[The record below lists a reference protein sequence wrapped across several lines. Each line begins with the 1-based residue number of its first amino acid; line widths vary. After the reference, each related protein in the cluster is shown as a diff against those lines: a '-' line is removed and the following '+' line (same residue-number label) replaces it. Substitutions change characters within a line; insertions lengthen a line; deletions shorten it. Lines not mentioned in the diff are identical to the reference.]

1 MSTLAS
7 DFRTLAREA
16 YTYLYPLVTM
26 ETSRRQAINL
36 PADARPGF
44 GPPNAFHHLRTFPP
58 AEFRAVVRP
67 NFDTLY
73 SNVWLDLTGGPLQI
87 HAPDTHDRYYML
99 PMLDMWTEVFATLG
113 KRTTGTDAQDHVI
126 VSSGYRGA
134 VPDGLPVIESP
145 TPYVWIIGRTQTN
158 GPGDYGAVHTLQDG
172 LSIRPLGSPIQH
184 EIDPTADTQTEAL
197 RLVNQMPALDFFAF
211 AAQALAVNRPH
222 PTDFSTLARIARL
235 GMIPGQPFNTARF
248 DEAQRADIEAGVA
261 DALAAITALVPRM
274 GSESNGW
281 TFPDTTGVYGN
292 AYAIRAA
299 VTRAGLGANPPED
312 AVYPLLVRDADGD
325 PVRGEVDYVL
335 HFNADELPPVAA
347 FWSLTMYD
355 EEGFQI
361 PNELDR
367 FAIGDRDPLIFNP
380 DGSLDLYIQ
389 HTNPGPERE
398 PNWLPSAPG
407 AIGPNL
413 RLYAP
418 SVDVLERRWHPPPVR
433 KL

>member
-1 MSTLAS
+1 
-7 DFRTLAREA
+7 
-16 YTYLYPLVTM
+16 
-26 ETSRRQAINL
+26 
-36 PADARPGF
+36 
-44 GPPNAFHHLRTFPP
+44 
-58 AEFRAVVRP
+58 VRP

-73 SNVWLDLTGGPLQI
+73 SNLWLDLTGGPLQI
-87 HAPDTHDRYYML
+87 HAPDTGDRYYML

-126 VSSGYRGA
+126 VPPRYRGE
-134 VPDGLPVIESP
+134 VPDGLPVIEAP

-158 GPGDYGAVHTLQDG
+158 GPADYDAVRALQDG
-172 LSIRPLGSPIQH
+172 MSITPLGTPVEH
-184 EIDPTADTQTEAL
+184 EIDPTVDTQTEAL
-197 RLVNQMPALDFFAF
+197 TLVNQMPALEFFAF

-222 PTDFSTLARIARL
+222 PTDFSILTRIARL
-235 GMIPGQPFNTARF
+235 GLVPGRPSDTARF
-248 DEAQRADIEAGVA
+248 NKAERTELEAGAA
-261 DALAAITALVPRM
+261 DALEAITALVPRM
-274 GSESNGW
+274 GTDANGW
-281 TFPDTTGVYGN
+281 TNFSDITGVYGN

-299 VTRAGLGANPPED
+299 VTLAGLGANPPED

-335 HFNADELPPVAA
+335 HFDADELPPVAA

-355 EEGFQI
+355 EEGFQVA
-361 PNELDR
+361 NELDR
-367 FAIGDRDPLIFNP
+367 FAIGDRDPLVFNS

-389 HTNPGPERE
+389 PTNPGPERE

-407 AIGPNL
+407 PIGPNL

-418 SVDVLERRWHPPPVR
+418 SVDVLEGRWHPPPVR